1 MRKTALTYASREEI
15 EVDLQCIEGEVP
27 TDMDGFV
34 FINSPVGTVNSSTPI
49 PKKNPDGTDNPEWG
63 QMVFNGDGMLFR
75 FDCSV
80 PGKVRVK
87 TALLKTPCYYA
98 DEATK
103 WGSDYYEKGIF
114 FKSKGIAR
122 TSSTLGSRNQAN
134 TSIAAFKFPGDQH
147 TRITVNFDA
156 GRPFEVDPKS
166 MKVLTAIGYNKEWSE
181 SLSFVIQED
190 VFELIQ
196 SSAHPCYDPVT
207 QEFFTVCF
215 RKNMNNLVF
224 TSIFSLDLTR
234 IWHVTNR
241 FFKKVYRFLQSIM
254 RWIGKLCRGVA
265 RAFMGFVF
273 PAYVQQLK
281 ADDTSPNEEK
291 QEDIFGMVNSVSIL
305 KWTGKGKL
313 QTWNIVGPKGKNLVI
328 YQTMHQTA
336 LSKDF
341 IILVDSS
348 LKFAL
353 DIMTNM
359 PFPKYPILNNIMRW
373 CVAKAMEPNTPLYL
387 VKRAD
392 LVEGVTDVKAR
403 KVMVDLET
411 VHYSVEYENPNND
424 ITIYTSHNAASCA
437 AEWVR
442 PYDTLGID
450 STKPVLENTI
460 GLMASGE
467 MDIGRAGKY
476 VINGNTGAKR
486 ESVKI
491 WQKGFEGDDTSQ
503 LKEAHTWAVGLNTFR
518 DMASA
523 DTPTNTIPYIF
534 WQSYGLDYRLLTT
547 FIRKMYSKYQ
557 HRKIPVK
564 KMLEYTKK
572 GVPFCLSRMN
582 TATMEFE
589 DWFHFEMNQ
598 NLRSLQFVPKKNAS
612 PNLPPELNG
621 YILCTMVNGTE
632 DLVADE
638 YTREI
643 WFFDAANLKQGPVCK
658 MAHDALQFA
667 FTIHS
672 VWIADC
678 ESSPADY
685 LVDPV
690 EDYTEV
696 LNRFTN
702 LEKKELLETF
712 MKKEVFPH
720 YQ

>member
-1 MRKTALTYASREEI
+1 MRKTSLTYASREEI
-15 EVDLQCIEGEVP
+15 EVDLQCIEGVVP

-80 PGKVRVK
+80 PGKVRLK
-87 TALLKTPCYYA
+87 SAMLKTPCYYA
-98 DEATK
+98 DEASK
-103 WGSDYYEKGIF
+103 WGTDNYKNGIF

-122 TSSTLGSRNQAN
+122 TSPILGSRNQAN
-134 TSIAAFKFPGDQH
+134 TSIAAFKFPGNQH

-166 MKVLTAIGYNKEWSE
+166 MKVITAIGYNKEWSE

-196 SSAHPCYDPVT
+196 SSAHPCFDPVT

-234 IWHVTNR
+234 IWRVTNR
-241 FFKKVYRFLQSIM
+241 FFKKVYRFLQSLM
-254 RWIGKLCRGVA
+254 RWIGKVFRGVA

-273 PAYVQQLK
+273 PAYLQQLK
-281 ADDTSPNEEK
+281 ADDTSPSEEK

-305 KWTGKGKL
+305 KWSGKGKL
-313 QTWNIVGPKGKNLVI
+313 QSWNIVTAKGKNLVI
-328 YQTMHQTA
+328 HQTMHQTA
-336 LSKDF
+336 LSKYF

-359 PFPKYPILNNIMRW
+359 PFPKYPILNNIIRW

-450 STKPVLENTI
+450 PTKPVLENTI

-467 MDIGRAGKY
+467 MDIGRAGKF
-476 VINGNTGAKR
+476 VINGNTGVKQ
-486 ESVKI
+486 EVVKI
-491 WQKGFEGDDTSQ
+491 WQKGFEGDDTTQ

-547 FIRKMYSKYQ
+547 FIRKMYGKYQ

-612 PNLPPELNG
+612 SNLPPELNG
-621 YILCTMVNGTE
+621 YILCTMVNGTQ
-632 DLVADE
+632 DLEANE
-638 YTREI
+638 YTREV

-658 MAHDALQFA
+658 MAHDSFQFA

-678 ESSPADY
+678 EPSPADY
-685 LVDPV
+685 IVNPI

-702 LEKKELLETF
+702 LEKKELLEAF

-720 YQ
+720 Y

>member
-15 EVDLQCIEGEVP
+15 EVDLQCIEGVVP

-49 PKKNPDGTDNPEWG
+49 PKKNPDGKDNPEWG

-75 FDCSV
+75 FDCSE

-87 TALLKTPCYYA
+87 SALLKTPCYYA
-98 DEATK
+98 DEASK
-103 WGSDYYEKGIF
+103 WGTDNYKNGIF

-122 TSSTLGSRNQAN
+122 TSPVLGSRNQAN
-134 TSIAAFKFPGDQH
+134 TSIAAFKFPGNQH

-166 MKVLTAIGYNKEWSE
+166 MKVITAIGYNKEWSE

-196 SSAHPCYDPVT
+196 SSAHPCFDPVT

-215 RKNMNNLVF
+215 RKNMNNLIF

-241 FFKKVYRFLQSIM
+241 FFKKVYRFLQSLV
-254 RWIGKLCRGVA
+254 RWIGKLFRGIA

-281 ADDTSPNEEK
+281 ADDTSPSEEK

-313 QTWNIVGPKGKNLVI
+313 QSWNIVGPKGKNLVI
-328 YQTMHQTA
+328 HQTMHQTA

-359 PFPKYPILNNIMRW
+359 PFPKYPLLNNIIRW

-450 STKPVLENTI
+450 PTKPVLENTI

-467 MDIGRAGKY
+467 MDIGRAGKF
-476 VINGNTGAKR
+476 VINGNTGVKQEA
-486 ESVKI
+486 VKI
-491 WQKGFEGDDTSQ
+491 WQKGFEGDDTTQ

-523 DTPTNTIPYIF
+523 DTPTNQIPYIF

-547 FIRKMYSKYQ
+547 FIRKMYGKYQ

-612 PNLPPELNG
+612 PTLPPELNG

-638 YTREI
+638 YTREV

-678 ESSPADY
+678 EPSPADY
-685 LVDPV
+685 IVDPI

-702 LEKKELLETF
+702 LEKKELLEAF

>member
-15 EVDLQCIEGEVP
+15 EVDLQCIEGVVP

-34 FINSPVGTVNSSTPI
+34 FINSPVGTVNGSTPI

-75 FDCSV
+75 FDCSE

-87 TALLKTPCYYA
+87 SALLKTPCYYA
-98 DEATK
+98 DEASK
-103 WGSDYYEKGIF
+103 WGTDNYKNGIF

-122 TSSTLGSRNQAN
+122 TSPILGSRNQAN
-134 TSIAAFKFPGDQH
+134 TSIAAFKFPGNQH

-166 MKVLTAIGYNKEWSE
+166 MKVITAIGYNKEWSE

-196 SSAHPCYDPVT
+196 SSAHPCFDPVT

-215 RKNMNNLVF
+215 RKNMNNLIF

-241 FFKKVYRFLQSIM
+241 FFKKVYRFLQSLM
-254 RWIGKLCRGVA
+254 RWIGKLFRGVA

-273 PAYVQQLK
+273 PAYVEKLQ
-281 ADDTSPNEEK
+281 ADDTSPSEEK

-305 KWTGKGKL
+305 KWSGKGKL
-313 QTWNIVGPKGKNLVI
+313 QSWNIVTAKGKNLVI
-328 YQTMHQTA
+328 HQTMHQTA

-359 PFPKYPILNNIMRW
+359 PFPKYPLLNNIIRW

-450 STKPVLENTI
+450 PTKPVLENTI

-467 MDIGRAGKY
+467 MDIGRAGKF
-476 VINGNTGAKR
+476 VINGNTGVKQAA
-486 ESVKI
+486 VKI
-491 WQKGFEGDDTSQ
+491 WQKGFEGDETTQ

-523 DTPTNTIPYIF
+523 DTPTNQIPYIF

-547 FIRKMYSKYQ
+547 FIRKMYGKYQ

-612 PNLPPELNG
+612 PILPPELNG

-638 YTREI
+638 YTREV

-678 ESSPADY
+678 EPSPADY
-685 LVDPV
+685 IVDPI

-702 LEKKELLETF
+702 LEKKELLEAF

>member
-1 MRKTALTYASREEI
+1 
-15 EVDLQCIEGEVP
+15 
-27 TDMDGFV
+27 
-34 FINSPVGTVNSSTPI
+34 
-49 PKKNPDGTDNPEWG
+49 
-63 QMVFNGDGMLFR
+63 
-75 FDCSV
+75 
-80 PGKVRVK
+80 
-87 TALLKTPCYYA
+87 
-98 DEATK
+98 
-103 WGSDYYEKGIF
+103 
-114 FKSKGIAR
+114 
-122 TSSTLGSRNQAN
+122 
-134 TSIAAFKFPGDQH
+134 
-147 TRITVNFDA
+147 
-156 GRPFEVDPKS
+156 
-166 MKVLTAIGYNKEWSE
+166 
-181 SLSFVIQED
+181 
-190 VFELIQ
+190 
-196 SSAHPCYDPVT
+196 
-207 QEFFTVCF
+207 
-215 RKNMNNLVF
+215 MNNLVF

-241 FFKKVYRFLQSIM
+241 FFKKVYRFLQSLM
-254 RWIGKLCRGVA
+254 RWIGKLFRGVA

-273 PAYVQQLK
+273 PAYLQQLK
-281 ADDTSPNEEK
+281 ADDTSPDEEK

-305 KWTGKGKL
+305 KWSGKGKL
-313 QTWNIVGPKGKNLVI
+313 QSWNIVTEKGKNLVI
-328 YQTMHQTA
+328 HQTMHQTA

-359 PFPKYPILNNIMRW
+359 PFPKYPILNNIIRW

-450 STKPVLENTI
+450 PTKPVLENTI

-467 MDIGRAGKY
+467 MDIGRAGKF
-476 VINGNTGAKR
+476 VINGNTGVKQEAI
-486 ESVKI
+486 KI
-491 WQKGFEGDDTSQ
+491 WQKGFEGDDTTQ

-547 FIRKMYSKYQ
+547 FIRKMYGKYQ
-557 HRKIPVK
+557 HRKISVK

-621 YILCTMVNGTE
+621 YILCTMINGTQ
-632 DLVADE
+632 DLEANE
-638 YTREI
+638 YTREV

-658 MAHDALQFA
+658 MAHDSFQFA

-678 ESSPADY
+678 EPSPADY
-685 LVDPV
+685 IVNPI

>member
-34 FINSPVGTVNSSTPI
+34 FINSPVGTVNSNTPI

-87 TALLKTPCYYA
+87 SALLKTPCYYA

-103 WGSDYYEKGIF
+103 WGTDYYKNGIF

-122 TSSTLGSRNQAN
+122 TSPVLGSRNQAN
-134 TSIAAFKFPGDQH
+134 TSVAAFKFPGDQH

-166 MKVLTAIGYNKEWSE
+166 MKVITAIGYNKEWSE

-196 SSAHPCYDPVT
+196 SSAHPCYDPLT

-241 FFKKVYRFLQSIM
+241 FFKKAFRFLQSIV
-254 RWIGKLCRGVA
+254 RWIGKLFRGIA

-273 PAYVQQLK
+273 PAYVEKLQ

-313 QTWNIVGPKGKNLVI
+313 QSWNIVGPKGKNLVI
-328 YQTMHQTA
+328 HQTMHQTA

-359 PFPKYPILNNIMRW
+359 PFPKYPLLNNIIRW

-411 VHYSVEYENPNND
+411 VHYSVEYENPNNE

-476 VINGNTGAKR
+476 VINGLTGVKK

-491 WQKGFEGDDTSQ
+491 WKKGFEGNDITH

-523 DTPTNTIPYIF
+523 DKPTNTIPYIF

-632 DLVADE
+632 DLVANE

-678 ESSPADY
+678 EPSPADY
-685 LVDPV
+685 IVDPI

-702 LEKKELLETF
+702 LEKKELLEAF

-720 YQ
+720 Y

>member
-15 EVDLQCIEGEVP
+15 EVELQCLEGAVP
-27 TDMDGFV
+27 ADMDGFV

-80 PGKVRVK
+80 PGKISVK
-87 TALLKTPCYYA
+87 SALLKTPCYYA
-98 DEATK
+98 DEASK
-103 WGSDYYEKGIF
+103 WGTDYYKKGIF

-122 TSSTLGSRNQAN
+122 TSTTLGSRNQAN
-134 TSIAAFKFPGDQH
+134 TSIAAFKFPGNQH

-166 MKVLTAIGYNKEWSE
+166 MKVISAIGYNKEWSE

-190 VFELIQ
+190 VFELVQ
-196 SSAHPCYDPVT
+196 STAHPCFDPVT
-207 QEFFTVCF
+207 KEFFTVCF
-215 RKNMNNLVF
+215 RKDMNNLVF
-224 TSIFSLDLTR
+224 TSIFNLDLTR
-234 IWHVTNR
+234 IWHITNR
-241 FFKKVYRFLQSIM
+241 FFRKVYRFLQDIIHF
-254 RWIGKLCRGVA
+254 IGKLFRGVA

-273 PAYVQQLK
+273 PAYVDKLK
-281 ADDTSPNEEK
+281 ADDTSPNEAK

-313 QTWNIVGPKGKNLVI
+313 QGWNILGPKGKNLVI
-328 YQTMHQTA
+328 HQTMHQTA

-341 IILVDSS
+341 IVLVDSS

-359 PFPKYPILNNIMRW
+359 PFPKYPLLNNIVRW

-387 VKRAD
+387 VKRSD
-392 LVEGVTDVKAR
+392 LVEGVKDVKAR

-442 PYDTLGID
+442 PYDTLAID
-450 STKPVLENTI
+450 PTKPVLENTI

-467 MDIGRAGKY
+467 MDIGRAGKF
-476 VINGNTGAKR
+476 VINGNTGEKKA
-486 ESVKI
+486 SVKV
-491 WQKGFEGDDTSQ
+491 WQKGFEGDDITQ

-523 DTPTNTIPYIF
+523 DMPTYQIPYIF
-534 WQSYGLDYRLLTT
+534 WQSYGLDYRLLTN
-547 FIRKMYSKYQ
+547 FIRKMYGKYQ

-612 PNLPPELNG
+612 ESLPPELNG
-621 YILCTMVNGTE
+621 YILCTMVNGTK
-632 DLVADE
+632 DLEANE

-643 WFFDAANLKQGPVCK
+643 WLFDAANLKQGPVCK

-672 VWIADC
+672 VWIPDC
-678 ESSPADY
+678 EPSPADY
-685 LVDPV
+685 IVNPI

-702 LEKKELLETF
+702 LEKKELLEAF

>member
-15 EVDLQCIEGEVP
+15 EVDLQCIEGVVP

-87 TALLKTPCYYA
+87 SALLKTPCFYA
-98 DEATK
+98 DEASK
-103 WGSDYYEKGIF
+103 WGTDNYKNGIF

-122 TSSTLGSRNQAN
+122 TSPILGSRNQAN
-134 TSIAAFKFPGDQH
+134 TSIAAFKFPGNQH

-166 MKVLTAIGYNKEWSE
+166 MKVISAIGYNKEWSE

-190 VFELIQ
+190 VFELVQ
-196 SSAHPCYDPVT
+196 SSAHPCFDPVT

-215 RKNMNNLVF
+215 RKSMNNLVF

-234 IWHVTNR
+234 IWHISNR
-241 FFKKVYRFLQSIM
+241 FFKKVYRFLQSIIKF
-254 RWIGKLCRGVA
+254 IGKLCRGLA

-273 PAYVQQLK
+273 PAYLEKLK
-281 ADDTSPNEEK
+281 EDDTSPSEEK

-313 QTWNIVGPKGKNLVI
+313 QSWNIVNAKGKNLVI
-328 YQTMHQTA
+328 HQTMHQTA

-341 IILVDSS
+341 IVLVDSS

-359 PFPKYPILNNIMRW
+359 PFPKYPLLNNIVRW

-411 VHYSVEYENPNND
+411 VHYAVEYENPNND

-450 STKPVLENTI
+450 PTKPVLENTI

-467 MDIGRAGKY
+467 MDIGRAGKF
-476 VINGNTGAKR
+476 VINGNTGEKR

-491 WQKGFEGDDTSQ
+491 WQKGFEGDDTTQ

-523 DTPTNTIPYIF
+523 DIPNTKIPYIF
-534 WQSYGLDYRLLTT
+534 WQSYGLDYRLLTN
-547 FIRKMYSKYQ
+547 FIRKMYGKYQ

-612 PNLPPELNG
+612 ETLPPELNG
-621 YILCTMVNGTE
+621 YILCTMVNGTA
-632 DLVADE
+632 DLEADA
-638 YTREI
+638 YTREV
-643 WFFDAANLKQGPVCK
+643 WLFDAANLKQGPVCK
-658 MAHDALQFA
+658 MAHDAFQFA

-672 VWIADC
+672 VWIPDC
-678 ESSPADY
+678 EPSPADY
-685 LVDPV
+685 IVSPI

-702 LEKKELLETF
+702 QEKKALLETF

>member
-15 EVDLQCIEGEVP
+15 EVDLQCIEGVVP

-87 TALLKTPCYYA
+87 SALLKTPCYYA
-98 DEATK
+98 DEASK
-103 WGSDYYEKGIF
+103 WGTDNYENGIF

-122 TSSTLGSRNQAN
+122 TSPILGSRNQAN
-134 TSIAAFKFPGDQH
+134 TSIAAFKFPGNQH

-156 GRPFEVDPKS
+156 GRPFEVDPKT
-166 MKVLTAIGYNKEWSE
+166 MKVITAIGYNKEWSE

-215 RKNMNNLVF
+215 RKNMNNLIF

-234 IWHVTNR
+234 IWHITNR
-241 FFKKVYRFLQSIM
+241 FFKKVYRFLQSLM
-254 RWIGKLCRGVA
+254 RWIGKLMRGVV

-273 PAYVQQLK
+273 PAYLQQLK

-313 QTWNIVGPKGKNLVI
+313 QSWNIVGPKGKNLVI
-328 YQTMHQTA
+328 HQTMHQTA

-359 PFPKYPILNNIMRW
+359 PFPKYPLLNNIIRW

-392 LVEGVTDVKAR
+392 LVTGVTDVKAR

-442 PYDTLGID
+442 PYDTLAID
-450 STKPVLENTI
+450 PTKPVLENTI

-467 MDIGRAGKY
+467 MDIGRAGKF
-476 VINGNTGAKR
+476 VINGITGVKQEA
-486 ESVKI
+486 VKI
-491 WQKGFEGDDTSQ
+491 WQKGFEGDDPTQ

-547 FIRKMYSKYQ
+547 FIRKMYGKYQ

-621 YILCTMVNGTE
+621 YILCTMVNGTQ
-632 DLVADE
+632 DLEAND
-638 YTREI
+638 YTREV

-672 VWIADC
+672 VWISDC
-678 ESSPADY
+678 EPSPADY
-685 LVDPV
+685 IVDPI

-702 LEKKELLETF
+702 LEKKELLEKF